1 MRPGPMGPP
10 KASKS
15 HSSQSHATIVT
26 TKAPII
32 INNLTEVN
40 FTYITPK
47 QNHTTNATYINHCYL
62 LERNTTAQKVLLNF
76 LYVIRNYLY
85 LKKILKKFAECWRG
99 IKYAFT
105 TNNMYL

>member
-15 HSSQSHATIVT
+15 HSSQIVT

-47 QNHTTNATYINHCYL
+47 QNHTANATYINHCYL

-85 LKKILKKFAECWRG
+85 LKKMLKNIAECWRG
-99 IKYAFT
+99 IKYTIT